1 MKIAAWNVNSI
12 KVRLPHVAQ
21 WLASHQPDVLCLQE
35 LKCETAAFPYEAV
48 KAAGYEAVVV
58 GQKAYNGVALLSRTP
73 LQDVVTGIPGYP
85 DVQQRV
91 IAGTL
96 NNTRVISVY
105 CPNGEETTSPK
116 YSYKLEWYGALENYL
131 RQELTRYPRLV
142 VAGDFNIAPEDRDVY
157 DPQAWKG
164 QVLCSEPER
173 AAFHKLID
181 LGFADSFRLFQQAE
195 KTWSWWHYRVN
206 AFQRNMGLRIDHLL
220 VSQALKA
227 LCRESGIDKEPRGW
241 ERPSDHA
248 PVWVVVD

>member
-12 KVRLPHVAQ
+12 KVRLPHVEQ

-35 LKCETAAFPYEAV
+35 LKCETAAFPFEAL
-48 KAAGYEAVVV
+48 AAKGYQAAVS
-58 GQKAYNGVALLSRTP
+58 GQKAYNGVALISREP
-73 LQDVVTGIPGYP
+73 MQDVVVGIPGFE

-105 CPNGEETTSPK
+105 CPNGEEITSPK
-116 YSYKLEWYGALENYL
+116 YGYKLEWFAALENYL
-131 RQELTRYPRLV
+131 GQELTRYPRLV

-157 DPQAWKG
+157 DPVGWKG

-173 AAFHKLID
+173 QAFSRLLA
-181 LGFADSFRLFQQAE
+181 LGFSDSFRLFEQPE

-206 AFQRNMGLRIDHLL
+206 AFRRNMGLRIDHLL
-220 VSQALKA
+220 VSKELSAA
-227 LCRESGIDKEPRGW
+227 CHESSVDKEPRGW